1 LLADLLKLLE
11 VIFLKLFNLNPFEGK
26 IVKGLNFS
34 GALSLQSV
42 FELSEVELEIFQ
54 LRRKAGSDFVFLL
67 LYFVDLATVYF
78 VKLIDVFDVVGLGQA
93 PRIVIFQTFFEFM
106 VFSL

>member
-1 LLADLLKLLE
+1 MLADLLKLLE
-11 VIFLKLFNLNPFEGK
+11 MIFLELFNLNSFEGK

-34 GALSLQSV
+34 SALSLQSF

-54 LRRKAGSDFVFLL
+54 LRRKACSDFVFLL
-67 LYFVDLATVYF
+67 LYFVYLATVYF
-78 VKLIDVFDVVGLGQA
+78 VELIDVFDVVGLGQA
-93 PRIVIFQTFFEFM
+93 ARIVIFLAFFEFM

>member
-11 VIFLKLFNLNPFEGK
+11 VIFLELFNLDSFEGK

-34 GALSLQSV
+34 SALSLQSV

-54 LRRKAGSDFVFLL
+54 LRRKAGCDLVFLL
-67 LYFVDLATVYF
+67 FYFFNLATVYF
-78 VKLIDVFDVVGLGQA
+78 VKLIDIFDVVGLGQA
-93 PRIVIFQTFFEFM
+93 ARIVIFQTFFEFM